1 MHDEVIRISIEV
13 GRAMYN
19 IIASTRQ
26 EQDRKNVGV
35 HLSSIWVGS
44 FVEMGFDYKGSVIDV

>member
-1 MHDEVIRISIEV
+1 MYDEVIQISIGV

-19 IIASTRQ
+19 IIASARQ

-35 HLSSIWVGS
+35 HLSSIWVAS

>member
-1 MHDEVIRISIEV
+1 MHDEVIRISIGV
-13 GRAMYN
+13 GRTMYN

-26 EQDRKNVGV
+26 EQDWKNVGV
-35 HLSSIWVGS
+35 HLSSIWIAS